1 MELNDIASISVES
14 CASVLL
20 LVCCYKILRAKI
32 DTESSC
38 ISKIFNFK
46 VSTHNAGVEN
56 PTSMTQV

>member
-1 MELNDIASISVES
+1 MELNELASISIEG

-46 VSTHNAGVEN
+46 VSTHNGGIQQ
-56 PTSMTQV
+56 PSMTEV